1 MSKRNAE
8 EIIQA
13 VEHYIRVESKQI
25 SWAPIRYNKLRK
37 LNRAKK

>member
-25 SWAPIRYNKLRK
+25 SWAPHPAGHYASESRTP
-37 LNRAKK
+37 